1 MVLSARDFMMIS
13 GPMPLK
19 SPIEIPTRTLWFFGL
34 ILIIF
39 EHYNFTNLAKNNMF
53 TGIIEAVGVIE
64 KIEENGS
71 NVDFTLTCPFTN
83 ELKID
88 QSLAHNGCCLTVVKI
103 EGDRYVVTAINE
115 TLEKTNLGKWQEGT
129 VVNLERC
136 MKMDGRLDGHIV
148 QGHVDKTGEV
158 VNIENKD
165 GSYFI
170 TMKYEDNGNFVTVPQ
185 GSITVNGIS
194 LTVAKSE
201 DTQFSVAIIPYTWE
215 FTNMKYLKIGDKV
228 NLEFDIIGKY
238 IARLIKK

>member
-1 MVLSARDFMMIS
+1 
-13 GPMPLK
+13 
-19 SPIEIPTRTLWFFGL
+19 
-34 ILIIF
+34 
-39 EHYNFTNLAKNNMF
+39 MF
-53 TGIIEAVGVIE
+53 TGIIEAVGTIE
-64 KIEENGS
+64 KIETSGS
-71 NVDFTLTCPFTN
+71 NIDFTLTCTFTH

-88 QSLAHNGCCLTVVKI
+88 QSLAHNGCCLTVVKT
-103 EGDRYVVTAINE
+103 EGNKYIVTAINE
-115 TLEKTNLGKWQEGT
+115 TLEKTNLGKWEVGT

-158 VNIENKD
+158 IDIENRD

-170 TMKYEDNGNFVTVPQ
+170 TMSYENDGSFVTVPQ

-201 DTQFSVAIIPYTWE
+201 DNLFSVAIIPYTWE
-215 FTNMKYLKIGDKV
+215 FTNMKYLKKGDKV

-238 IARLIKK
+238 IARLIKKQNVN

>member
-1 MVLSARDFMMIS
+1 
-13 GPMPLK
+13 
-19 SPIEIPTRTLWFFGL
+19 
-34 ILIIF
+34 
-39 EHYNFTNLAKNNMF
+39 MF
-53 TGIIEAVGVIE
+53 TGIIEAVGVID
-64 KIEENGS
+64 KIEEKGS
-71 NVDFTLTCPFTN
+71 NIDFTLTCPFTN

-88 QSLAHNGCCLTVVKI
+88 QSLAHNGCCLTVVEIK
-103 EGDRYVVTAINE
+103 DNQYVVTAINE
-115 TLEKTNLGKWQEGT
+115 TLEKTNLGKWGLGT

-158 VNIENKD
+158 VGIENKD

-170 TMKYEDNGNFVTVPQ
+170 TMKYNNDGSFVTVPQ

-201 DTQFSVAIIPYTWE
+201 DAQFSVAIIPYTWE
-215 FTNMKYLKIGDKV
+215 FTNMKNLKIGDKV

>member
-1 MVLSARDFMMIS
+1 
-13 GPMPLK
+13 
-19 SPIEIPTRTLWFFGL
+19 
-34 ILIIF
+34 
-39 EHYNFTNLAKNNMF
+39 MF

-64 KIEENGS
+64 KIEEKGS
-71 NVDFTLTCPFTN
+71 NIDFTLTCPFTN

-88 QSLAHNGCCLTVVKI
+88 QSLAHNGCCLTVVEIK
-103 EGDRYVVTAINE
+103 ENQYVVTAINE
-115 TLEKTNLGKWQEGT
+115 TLEKTNLGKWELGT

-158 VNIENKD
+158 VGIENRD

-170 TMKYEDNGNFVTVPQ
+170 TIAYEADGNFVTVPQ

-201 DTQFSVAIIPYTWE
+201 DAQFSVAIIPYTWE
-215 FTNMKYLKIGDKV
+215 FTNMNHLKIGDKV
-228 NLEFDIIGKY
+228 NLEFDIVGKY